1 MTDANTVATI
11 DASAKHLGPSAVAR
25 VVCALLAIALLALWC
40 WFSFGMSSLALD
52 YPLRRAGEN
61 AEYPAFG
68 TFAFFLGCGRALA
81 RVFTATSYIWLLP
94 MGLALFLMFRGF
106 ALHSLRSRL
115 LSSFAILT
123 LPIICYAS
131 WDIHRHMQWARES
144 AVIRQSQ

>member
-1 MTDANTVATI
+1 MTDT
-11 DASAKHLGPSAVAR
+11 DAVPISEACGRHSGTRIVIR
-25 VVCALLAIALLALWC
+25 IVCALLAIALLALWC

-52 YPLRRAGEN
+52 YPLRRAGES

-68 TFAFFLGCGRALA
+68 TLAFYVGCLRGLA
-81 RVFTATSYIWLLP
+81 RIFAIASYMWLLP

-115 LSSFAILT
+115 LSSLAILT
-123 LPIICYAS
+123 LPIICYAA
-131 WDIHRHMQWARES
+131 WDIHRHMQWAREP